1 MSPGQSIFRTPKVGD
16 AAAKD
21 GGASPMPAGGA
32 IGNMLPR
39 GSLRFRHTEV
49 SVFIV
54 YRPIA
59 AVLAALATSA
69 VFTTLDFLLQYAA
82 R

>member
-1 MSPGQSIFRTPKVGD
+1 
-16 AAAKD
+16 
-21 GGASPMPAGGA
+21 MPAGGA

-69 VFTTLDFLLQYAA
+69 VFAMLDFLLQYAT